1 MLQQVSIGP
10 ATREEGVRRL
20 LEFVPFSAREYRDE
34 RSYDRGPRDRSNTSL
49 LSPWIR
55 HRLISECEVIAA
67 VLRQHEAVAADKF
80 IQEICWRTYWKGWLE
95 LRPSIWR
102 EYRWEV
108 SDGLRRLSEDF
119 ELSHSVN
126 LALQGRTGIDCF
138 NQWVDELRETGY
150 LHNHV
155 RLWFASIW
163 IFTLKLPWALGADF
177 FLRYL
182 LDGDPASN
190 TLSWRWVA
198 GLQTEGKHYLA
209 TAENIG
215 RFTEGR
221 FANVEG
227 LAAGVPPLAWM
238 PPPTPRPL
246 PRPEYFDAK
255 EPTALL
261 LSEEDL
267 SAGDT
272 VDASIKTVGAFMHT
286 SARSPLPVSEVVR
299 DFVSGALDDALIRS
313 GARHEVKHRMFGEA
327 PSADFLIEW
336 AKAHGCRQIVMPY
349 APVGP
354 VQEWV
359 APIRERLASSPIR
372 FVLMRRGWDSRLW
385 PLATRGFYPFRRQVD
400 RLLGELI

>member
-20 LEFVPFSAREYRDE
+20 LDFVPISAREYRDE
-34 RSYDRGPRDRSNTSL
+34 RNYDRGPRDRSNTSL

-55 HRLISECEVIAA
+55 HRLITESEVVAA

-80 IQEICWRTYWKGWLE
+80 IQEVCWRTYWKGWLE
-95 LRPSIWR
+95 QRPTVWSD
-102 EYRWEV
+102 YRFELD
-108 SDGLRRLSEDF
+108 DGLRRLNEDY
-119 ELSHSVN
+119 ELSNRVS
-126 LALQGRTGIDCF
+126 LALQGRTDIDCF
-138 NQWVDELRETGY
+138 NEWVHELKDTGY
-150 LHNHV
+150 LHNHA

-163 IFTLKLPWALGADF
+163 IFTLKLPWAIGADF

-209 TAENIG
+209 TAENIA
-215 RFTEGR
+215 RFTGGR
-221 FANVEG
+221 FANSDR
-227 LAAGVPPLAWM
+227 LAVDAPPLTWM
-238 PPPTPRPL
+238 PPPSPRPL

-272 VDASIKTVGAFMHT
+272 IDAPIQTVGAFMHT
-286 SARSPLPVSEVVR
+286 SARSPLPVSEVVK
-299 DFVSGALDDALIRS
+299 DFVADALDDALVRS
-313 GARHEVKHRMFGEA
+313 GARHEVRHHLFGEA

-336 AKAHGCRQIVMPY
+336 AKGHGCRQIVMPY
-349 APVGP
+349 VPVGP
-354 VQEWV
+354 VREWV
-359 APIRERLASSPIR
+359 DPIRQRLANSPIR
-372 FVLMRRGWDSRLW
+372 FVLMRRVWDSRLW
-385 PLATRGFYPFRRQVD
+385 PLATKGYYPFKKQLD
-400 RLLGELI
+400 QLLCELV